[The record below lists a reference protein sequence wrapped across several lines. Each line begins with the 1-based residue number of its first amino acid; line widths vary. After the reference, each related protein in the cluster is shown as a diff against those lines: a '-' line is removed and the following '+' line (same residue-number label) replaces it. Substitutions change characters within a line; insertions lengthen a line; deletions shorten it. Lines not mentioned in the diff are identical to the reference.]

1 MHIPLFDSLPR
12 PANKRI
18 ALHVTPSAERAIK
31 QGHPWL
37 FDQGIRK
44 QSREGQ
50 AGDLAVI
57 FDKKRQFLAIGLYDP
72 RSPIRVKIL
81 QHRTQVTINHD
92 WFADKLA
99 TAIEVRRPL
108 SESNHTNGYRLV
120 YGENDGLPGLIVDR
134 YVDTL
139 VIKLYTMAWIPHLR
153 DVLPTLLD
161 LQPSSR
167 IVLRLAR
174 NIQKPA
180 RKYNL
185 QDGQVLLGDE
195 LDTPIVFHENGL
207 KFSADVINGHKT
219 GFFFDHR
226 DNRARVRDLSQ
237 NKQVLDV
244 FAYNGGFSLYAGDGG
259 AESVLSL
266 DISEPAL
273 KSAQAN
279 FALNQGRFNV
289 ANTIHD
295 IMVGDAFESMA
306 QLARD
311 KRYFDLIVVDPPSFA
326 KSQNEVDG
334 ALIAYTRLAELAL
347 DLLRPQGLLVV
358 ASCSSRVSADVF
370 FDLVTKTIQRSNRD
384 YDEIARTRH
393 ALDHPIGFPEGA
405 YLKCLFARI
414 P

>member
-1 MHIPLFDSLPR
+1 MHIPLFDSFPH
-12 PANKRI
+12 PAKKRI
-18 ALHVTPSAERAIK
+18 AVHVTPAAERAIK

-44 QSREGQ
+44 QSHEGQ

-72 RSPIRVKIL
+72 QSPIRVKIL

-92 WFADKLA
+92 WLADKLA
-99 TAIEVRRPL
+99 KAIEIRRPL
-108 SESNHTNGYRLV
+108 AESSHTNGYRLI

-139 VIKLYTMAWIPHLR
+139 VVKLYTMAWIPHLR

-161 LQPSSR
+161 LQPASQ

-180 RKYNL
+180 RKYDL
-185 QDGQVLLGDE
+185 QDGQVLFGDSI
-195 LDTPIVFHENGL
+195 DAPIVFHENGL
-207 KFSADVINGHKT
+207 KFSADVIHGHKT

-237 NKQVLDV
+237 SKQVLDV

-273 KSAQAN
+273 KSAEAN
-279 FALNQGRFNV
+279 FTLNQDRLNI
-289 ANTIHD
+289 ANTTHD
-295 IMVGDAFESMA
+295 IMVGDAFDSMA

-311 KRYFDLIVVDPPSFA
+311 KRHFDLIVVDPPSFA
-326 KSQNEVDG
+326 KRQNEVDG

-347 DLLRPQGLLVV
+347 DLLRPQGILVM
-358 ASCSSRVSADVF
+358 ASCSSRVNADVF
-370 FDLVTKTIQRSNRD
+370 FDLITNTIQRSNRD

-414 P
+414 S